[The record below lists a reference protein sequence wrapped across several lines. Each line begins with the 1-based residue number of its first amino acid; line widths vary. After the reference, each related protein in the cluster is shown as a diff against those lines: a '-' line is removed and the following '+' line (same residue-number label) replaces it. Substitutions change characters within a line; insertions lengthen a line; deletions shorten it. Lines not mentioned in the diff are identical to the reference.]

1 MNRMKISRIAGFLY
15 LVIVVS
21 GMFSLAYVPKK
32 LFVLDNP
39 ATTFGNILT
48 NETLF
53 RVSIASSVVC
63 YATFVFLPIVLY
75 RLFKAVNENYARAML
90 ILAIV
95 SVPVSF
101 INLQNKYAILSL
113 IEMSTQTGIVKQ
125 ELYAQTMLYLNQY
138 DNGILVATVFWGLW
152 LLPFGYLVFRSG
164 FLPKFLGVLLMLGCL
179 GYLVNFFGNTLLEN
193 YKAIGVSRYFGV
205 LPAMGEIGTCL
216 WLLLV
221 GAREKKYQQTI
232 IESAIEK

>member
-1 MNRMKISRIAGFLY
+1 MTNRTNISRIAGLVY
-15 LVIVVS
+15 LIIVLS
-21 GMFSLAYVPKK
+21 GMFSLAYVPKQ
-32 LFVLDNP
+32 LFVWNNP
-39 ATTFGNILT
+39 AGTFDNILT
-48 NETLF
+48 HETLF
-53 RVSIASSVVC
+53 RLGIASSVVC
-63 YATFVFLPIVLY
+63 YTAFVFLPIILY
-75 RLFKAVNENYARAML
+75 RLFRSVNENYARTML

-113 IEMSTQTGIVKQ
+113 IETSAQPGIAKQ

-164 FLPKFLGVLLMLGCL
+164 FLPRFLGVLLMLGCV
-179 GYLVNFFGNTLLEN
+179 GYLVNFFGNTLLAN
-193 YKAIGVSRYFGV
+193 YKAIGVSQYFGL
-205 LPAMGEIGTCL
+205 LPAIGEIGTCL

-221 GAREKKYQQTI
+221 GAREKKL
-232 IESAIEK
+232 KPGVV